1 MQPRGEMGA
10 LSSPSSGEAKASE
23 DRLSVA
29 DLLGHG
35 KQPRT
40 RPEDKASAG
49 VRCDAAHGIDPE
61 PKYAHSEITFFK
73 IMDKMLASEG
83 SCRLIT
89 CSTYLTAAEM
99 KQNI

>member
-1 MQPRGEMGA
+1 MGA

-23 DRLSVA
+23 D
-29 DLLGHG
+29 LGHG

-61 PKYAHSEITFFK
+61 LKYAHSEITFF
-73 IMDKMLASEG
+73 
-83 SCRLIT
+83 
-89 CSTYLTAAEM
+89 
-99 KQNI
+99 